1 MDKKMKRQTESEEAY
16 RKSSGD
22 RSGHGRDLIPRNRM
36 TAISH
41 SARSKALAQLPWRQ
55 WVEPWYFIYALQ
67 GVVIGGIAPMLL
79 PLAVVRAGSPLY
91 VGLVMAAFSLGG
103 LTAPLWGRLA
113 EYLRW
118 PRWLLIGGFL
128 LTAFGLV
135 AFAFTTAPI
144 VWVAL
149 ALLQGSGA
157 ARATTMANSFIVEAR
172 PQEQWEQRMG
182 WLQTFYGGGQVAGL
196 LLTGLLVQADVR
208 TGLLVAA
215 GLSATAAF
223 LVIVVTQ
230 PSFPSP
236 TSGPTPISLPPHSEW
251 THGFTEFLAH
261 GPLRQALRP
270 VWPAV
275 ASPFGLFLASWLISF
290 IGTAAFFSLYPVLM
304 QQVFAATP
312 RVSCTIYAMAA
323 GLALI
328 LYPWAGQSCERYSA
342 TKVLTIGMSVRL
354 AAFLGLLCLG
364 LTQPTARSGL
374 ALFIFTFVV
383 LAWSLLTVSG
393 TALTAR
399 LSASSKTTK
408 GEAMGLFTAASGVA
422 GVIGAA
428 LGGWVAGH
436 WGYAAVLALSV
447 CSLCIG
453 LLLIPSISFSK
464 HSTGG
469 SEDGPA
475 SRRYS
480 STLV

>member
-36 TAISH
+36 TAISR

-55 WVEPWYFIYALQ
+55 LVEPWYFIYALQ
-67 GVVIGGIAPMLL
+67 GIVIGGMAPMLL

-103 LTAPLWGRLA
+103 LTAPLWGRVTECLG
-113 EYLRW
+113 W

-215 GLSATAAF
+215 AFECNSRFLSHSGYAALFSFADIRANADLAASAQRMDARIHGVPCTWPAAASVTA
-223 LVIVVTQ
+223 
-230 PSFPSP
+230 
-236 TSGPTPISLPPHSEW
+236 
-251 THGFTEFLAH
+251 
-261 GPLRQALRP
+261 

-275 ASPFGLFLASWLISF
+275 L
-290 IGTAAFFSLYPVLM
+290 
-304 QQVFAATP
+304 
-312 RVSCTIYAMAA
+312 R
-323 GLALI
+323 
-328 LYPWAGQSCERYSA
+328 
-342 TKVLTIGMSVRL
+342 
-354 AAFLGLLCLG
+354 
-364 LTQPTARSGL
+364 RSGS
-374 ALFIFTFVV
+374 
-383 LAWSLLTVSG
+383 SLLRG
-393 TALTAR
+393 
-399 LSASSKTTK
+399 
-408 GEAMGLFTAASGVA
+408 
-422 GVIGAA
+422 
-428 LGGWVAGH
+428 
-436 WGYAAVLALSV
+436 
-447 CSLCIG
+447 
-453 LLLIPSISFSK
+453 
-464 HSTGG
+464 
-469 SEDGPA
+469 
-475 SRRYS
+475 
-480 STLV
+480 

>member
-1 MDKKMKRQTESEEAY
+1 
-16 RKSSGD
+16 
-22 RSGHGRDLIPRNRM
+22 M
-36 TAISH
+36 TAISR
-41 SARSKALAQLPWRQ
+41 SAQRKAFAHLPWRQ

-67 GVVIGGIAPMLL
+67 GAVIGGMAPMLL

-113 EYLRW
+113 AYFRW

-128 LTAFGLV
+128 VTALGLL
-135 AFAFTTAPI
+135 AFAFTTTPI

-149 ALLQGSGA
+149 ALFQGSGA
-157 ARATTMANSFIVEAR
+157 ARANTMANSFIVEAR
-172 PQEQWEQRMG
+172 PQEQWEQRLG

-196 LLTGLLVQADVR
+196 LLTGLLIQADVR

-215 GLSATAAF
+215 GLSATAVF

-230 PSFPSP
+230 PSLPLP

-251 THGFTEFLAH
+251 THGFTEFPAR
-261 GPLRQALRP
+261 GRLRLALRP

-275 ASPFGLFLASWLISF
+275 RSPFGLFLGSWLISF

-304 QQVFAATP
+304 QQVFATAP
-312 RVSCTIYAMAA
+312 GVSCTVYAIAA
-323 GLALI
+323 GLGLI
-328 LYPWAGQSCERYSA
+328 LYPWAGQACKRYSA
-342 TKVLTIGMSVRL
+342 TTVFAIGMSARL

-364 LTQPTARSGL
+364 LMQLNTRSCL
-374 ALFIFTFVV
+374 ALVIFTVVV

-408 GEAMGLFTAASGVA
+408 AEAMGLFTAASAVA
-422 GVIGAA
+422 GVIGAT
-428 LGGWVAGH
+428 LGGWVAGR

-447 CSLCIG
+447 CGLCIG
-453 LLLIPSISFSK
+453 LLPIPAISLSK
-464 HSTGG
+464 HSSGG
-469 SEDGPA
+469 NKEGPA
-475 SRRYS
+475 SRR
-480 STLV
+480 

>member
-1 MDKKMKRQTESEEAY
+1 
-16 RKSSGD
+16 
-22 RSGHGRDLIPRNRM
+22 M
-36 TAISH
+36 TAISRF
-41 SARSKALAQLPWRQ
+41 AQSKVFAQPPWRQ

-67 GVVIGGIAPMLL
+67 GVVIGGMAPMLL

-103 LTAPLWGRLA
+103 LAAPLWGRLTD
-113 EYLRW
+113 YFRW
-118 PRWLLIGGFL
+118 PRWLLVGGFL
-128 LTAFGLV
+128 VTALGLF
-135 AFAFTTAPI
+135 AFAFTTTPI

-149 ALLQGSGA
+149 ALVQGSGA
-157 ARATTMANSFIVEAR
+157 ARTITMANSFIVEAR
-172 PQEQWEQRMG
+172 PQEEWEQRMG

-196 LLTGLLVQADVR
+196 LLVGLLVQADVR
-208 TGLLVAA
+208 TGLLAAA

-223 LVIVVTQ
+223 SVLVVRR

-236 TSGPTPISLPPHSEW
+236 TCALTPSSLPPHSEW
-251 THGFTEFLAH
+251 THGFTEFLAR

-275 ASPFGLFLASWLISF
+275 RSPFGLFLVSWLISF

-304 QQVFAATP
+304 QQLFATAP
-312 RVSCTIYAMAA
+312 RVSCTIYAIAA
-323 GLALI
+323 GLGLI

-342 TKVLTIGMSVRL
+342 ITVFAIGMGVRL
-354 AAFLGLLCLG
+354 VAFLGLLCLG
-364 LTQPTARSGL
+364 LTQPSARSWL

-399 LSASSKTTK
+399 LSASSNTTK

-422 GVIGAA
+422 GVIGAM

-436 WGYAAVLALSV
+436 WSYGAMLALSV

-464 HSTGG
+464 HSSGE
-469 SEDGPA
+469 SKDGPA

>member
-1 MDKKMKRQTESEEAY
+1 
-16 RKSSGD
+16 
-22 RSGHGRDLIPRNRM
+22 M
-36 TAISH
+36 TAISR
-41 SARSKALAQLPWRQ
+41 SAQSKAFAQLSWRQ

-67 GVVIGGIAPMLL
+67 GAVIGGMAPMLL

-103 LTAPLWGRLA
+103 LTAPLWGRVA

-128 LTAFGLV
+128 LTGIGLV
-135 AFAFTTAPI
+135 AFAFTTTPI

-157 ARATTMANSFIVEAR
+157 ARANTMANSFIVEAR

-182 WLQTFYGGGQVAGL
+182 WLQTFYGGGQVGGL
-196 LLTGLLVQADVR
+196 LLTGLLIQADVR

-223 LVIVVTQ
+223 LVIVVTR
-230 PSFPSP
+230 PSFPAP
-236 TSGPTPISLPPHSEW
+236 PSGPTPISLPPQSEGA
-251 THGFTEFLAH
+251 HGFTEFLAR
-261 GPLRQALRP
+261 GPLRLALRP
-270 VWPAV
+270 VWPALR
-275 ASPFGLFLASWLISF
+275 SPFGLFLASWLISF

-304 QQVFAATP
+304 QQVFGTAP
-312 RVSCTIYAMAA
+312 GVSCTIYAIAA
-323 GLALI
+323 GLGLI
-328 LYPWAGQSCERYSA
+328 LYPWAGQSCKRYSA
-342 TKVLTIGMSVRL
+342 TTVFAIGMSARL

-364 LTQPTARSGL
+364 LTQPSARSWL
-374 ALFIFTFVV
+374 ALVIFTLVV

-408 GEAMGLFTAASGVA
+408 GEAMGLFTAASAVS

-447 CSLCIG
+447 CGLCIG

-464 HSTGG
+464 HFSGG
-469 SEDGPA
+469 SKDGPV
-475 SRRYS
+475 SRR
-480 STLV
+480 